1 MWHEFKAF
9 LTKSNALAL
18 AVGVIV
24 GAATGKV
31 VTALV
36 EDLLM
41 PVVGLVLPKGDW
53 REAQIVL
60 SQSVDATGKAT
71 VSAIKYGHLI
81 GSLIDFIAIA
91 AVVFVIT
98 RALIRPDPETPT
110 QTCLYC
116 KETNAVDA
124 TKCKACGSRISAATA
139 EVPA

>member
-1 MWHEFKAF
+1 MWQEFKAF

-18 AVGVIV
+18 AVGVII

-31 VTALV
+31 VTAVV
-36 EDLLM
+36 EDVMM
-41 PVVGLVLPKGDW
+41 PIIGLVLPKGDW

-71 VSAIKYGHLI
+71 VNAIRYGHLI
-81 GSLIDFIAIA
+81 GNLIDF
-91 AVVFVIT
+91 VVVAFMVFLIT

-110 QTCLYC
+110 QTCPYC

-124 TKCKACGSRISAATA
+124 TRCKACASAIGGA
-139 EVPA
+139 PAPA